1 MRVKILENA
10 SSCRDRDSQT
20 SQESL
25 LHFRLAAE
33 NNCFFLLSSLGD
45 RIAVVNEMTG
55 QILKSLLELETA
67 RTSAYLTVQAWSN
80 RDSSESK
87 KSKNTYLLVNL
98 NIYGSSAIRD
108 RVSKMLS
115 FSHVYLQHPVYQD
128 DNTSYDNP
136 HFVEIHGVSPDE
148 DTLPDQSAIEVIDT
162 SQCGL
167 LASSVQLR
175 VDEAV
180 SEVLDSLTRLKRL
193 SKLEAP
199 CCIRTPLLEYGS
211 PLNSFRRTVLTFTAR
226 HQKEGL
232 DFVAQRETGPVPVE
246 FSLWQRC
253 VRQGQ
258 E

>member
-1 MRVKILENA
+1 MLQDA
-10 SSCRDRDSQT
+10 SSCLDQDSQL

-25 LHFRLAAE
+25 LHFDLAVE
-33 NNCFFLLSSLGD
+33 DRCFFLFSSLGD

-55 QILKSLLELETA
+55 QTLKSLLELETA
-67 RTSAYLTVQAWSN
+67 RTSAYLTVQAWNN
-80 RDSSESK
+80 RHLSEGK
-87 KSKNTYLLVNL
+87 KSKNTYLLINL

-115 FSHVYLQHPVYQD
+115 FSHVYLQHPIYQD
-128 DNTSYDNP
+128 DNTFYDNP
-136 HFVEIHGVSPDE
+136 HFVEIQGVSPDE

-162 SQCGL
+162 SQCGP

-180 SEVLDSLTRLKRL
+180 SEALNSLTRLKRL

-211 PLNSFRRTVLTFTAR
+211 P
-226 HQKEGL
+226 
-232 DFVAQRETGPVPVE
+232 
-246 FSLWQRC
+246 
-253 VRQGQ
+253 
-258 E
+258 